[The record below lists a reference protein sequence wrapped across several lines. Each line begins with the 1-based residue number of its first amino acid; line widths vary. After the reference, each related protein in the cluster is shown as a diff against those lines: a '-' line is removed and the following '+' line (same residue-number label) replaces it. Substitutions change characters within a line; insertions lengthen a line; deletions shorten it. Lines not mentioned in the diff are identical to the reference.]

1 MSDVEITTLSCL
13 IDLLEAGDDVMADK
27 RFTIKKVLNEKQVTL
42 NIPPFL
48 SSKKQFTPSEIKET
62 EQIAKLR
69 IHIKRV
75 N

>member
-1 MSDVEITTLSCL
+1 M
-13 IDLLEAGDDVMADK
+13 DLLEAGDVIADK
-27 RFTIKKVLNEKQVTL
+27 GFTIKKVLNEKKVTL
-42 NIPPFL
+42 NISPFL

-69 IHIKRV
+69 IYMERV